1 MERGRICAPQCKVP
15 GCEQKLKFWC
25 HYLRR
30 AVRGYD
36 GVRLAPIPI
45 CRFRC
50 PTRGHGTTSYL
61 PPFLHRYL
69 HYASPVVEVVVEALS
84 IGPNELLHLADG
96 PSAETLARWSSE
108 LTSIPVRNRLLRRLP
123 ESWQRAGHLFVA
135 QTEQAC
141 TWLVADALRRF
152 FKLESTVTGLLQRM
166 RLSLMTRYFTA
177 H

>member
-1 MERGRICAPQCKVP
+1 
-15 GCEQKLKFWC
+15 
-25 HYLRR
+25 
-30 AVRGYD
+30 VRGYD

-50 PTRGHGTTSYL
+50 PSPGHGTTSYL

-69 HYASPVVEVVVEALS
+69 HYAAPVVEVVVEALS
-84 IGPNELLHLADG
+84 VGPKELLDLADG
-96 PSAETLARWSSE
+96 PSAETLVRWSGE

-123 ESWQRAGHLFVA
+123 ESWRRTGHRFVD

-141 TWLVADALRRF
+141 TWLVASAVRGF
-152 FKLESTVTGLLQRM
+152 FKLDSTVTGLLQRM
-166 RLSLMTRYFTA
+166 RLSLMNRYFTA